1 MFLIIL
7 TFISAISI
15 SLIAAGYSIIGLATL
30 FAGAATP
37 IIAMGS
43 ALEVGKLVAASW
55 LYHNWRRNI
64 PKSLKA
70 YLFTSIIVLIF
81 ITSVGIFG
89 FLSKAHLDQVKP
101 TAGNTE
107 QIALID
113 KKIKQEEKIIERAEK
128 TLAQLDK
135 ALDVY
140 IDKEYVSRGLKERNK
155 QKEERDLLNKSIDES
170 MAKIADLNNSKSSIN
185 IEQLK
190 LEADVG
196 PLKYVAELI
205 YGDNAK
211 DHFDSAVRIIIL
223 ILIFVFDPLAVLLL
237 IASQYTFNWARE
249 QKGGGSLPPKSDP
262 DNSPTSPTP
271 GYTDEE
277 WDQAHRENYEFDRA
291 KVIDANE
298 PPEIV
303 EPEEPKEKEKTTSE
317 LLMEGFK
324 EEQEQRAI
332 EEQNEEWADMYAQA
346 DNTLPKDSV
355 AEQIE
360 DETLKELSN
369 LDKWNEWVEKANEEA
384 EKNPEE
390 PKKELPDTKNRIFY
404 SAEVE
409 DQKKTPEGINYMKKE
424 GNKQVRKT
432 STPKS

>member
-1 MFLIIL
+1 MFLTLI

-15 SLIAAGYSIIGLATL
+15 SLIAAGYSILGLATL
-30 FAGAATP
+30 FAGAYVP

-81 ITSVGIFG
+81 ITSIGIFG

-107 QIALID
+107 QIELID

-155 QKEERDLLNKSIDES
+155 QKEERDLLNKSIDEA

-237 IASQYTFNWARE
+237 IAANI
-249 QKGGGSLPPKSDP
+249 SLNQWRDKRDE
-262 DNSPTSPTP
+262 NK
-271 GYTDEE
+271 TDTM
-277 WDQAHRENYEFDRA
+277 DRA
-291 KVIDANE
+291 LRRIEVLENRNKRLKIYKDLTKEFGDN
-298 PPEIV
+298 PDEI
-303 EPEEPKEKEKTTSE
+303 KLK
-317 LLMEGFK
+317 L
-324 EEQEQRAI
+324 
-332 EEQNEEWADMYAQA
+332 N
-346 DNTLPKDSV
+346 
-355 AEQIE
+355 QIY
-360 DETLKELSN
+360 DWN
-369 LDKWNEWVEKANEEA
+369 NDKN
-384 EKNPEE
+384 
-390 PKKELPDTKNRIFY
+390 
-404 SAEVE
+404 
-409 DQKKTPEGINYMKKE
+409 
-424 GNKQVRKT
+424 
-432 STPKS
+432 

>member
-1 MFLIIL
+1 MFLTII

-15 SLIAAGYSIIGLATL
+15 SLIAAGYSILGLATL
-30 FAGAATP
+30 FAGAAVP

-55 LYHNWRRNI
+55 LYHNWREDI

-70 YLFTSIIVLIF
+70 YLFSAIIILIF
-81 ITSVGIFG
+81 ITSIGIFG

-101 TAGNTE
+101 TAGNAE
-107 QIALID
+107 QIELID
-113 KKIKQEEKIIERAEK
+113 KKIRQEEKIIERAEK
-128 TLAQLDK
+128 TLNQLDK

-155 QKEERDLLNKSIDES
+155 QKEERDLLNKSIDEA

-237 IASQYTFNWARE
+237 IAANI
-249 QKGGGSLPPKSDP
+249 SLNQWRDKRDENKSDTMERALKRIEVLEGRNKRLKIYKDLTKEFGNNP
-262 DNSPTSPTP
+262 D
-271 GYTDEE
+271 
-277 WDQAHRENYEFDRA
+277 
-291 KVIDANE
+291 
-298 PPEIV
+298 EI
-303 EPEEPKEKEKTTSE
+303 KLK
-317 LLMEGFK
+317 L
-324 EEQEQRAI
+324 
-332 EEQNEEWADMYAQA
+332 N
-346 DNTLPKDSV
+346 
-355 AEQIE
+355 QIY
-360 DETLKELSN
+360 DWN
-369 LDKWNEWVEKANEEA
+369 NDKN
-384 EKNPEE
+384 
-390 PKKELPDTKNRIFY
+390 
-404 SAEVE
+404 
-409 DQKKTPEGINYMKKE
+409 
-424 GNKQVRKT
+424 
-432 STPKS
+432 

>member
-1 MFLIIL
+1 MFLTLI

-15 SLIAAGYSIIGLATL
+15 SLIAAGYSILGLATL
-30 FAGAATP
+30 FAGAYVP

-55 LYHNWRRNI
+55 LYHNWRRSI
-64 PKSLKA
+64 PKSLKI
-70 YLFTSIIVLIF
+70 YLFSSIIILIF
-81 ITSVGIFG
+81 ITSIGIFG

-107 QIALID
+107 QIELID

-155 QKEERDLLNKSIDES
+155 QKEERDLLNKSIDEA

-237 IASQYTFNWARE
+237 IAANI
-249 QKGGGSLPPKSDP
+249 SLNQWRDKRDE
-262 DNSPTSPTP
+262 NK
-271 GYTDEE
+271 TDTM
-277 WDQAHRENYEFDRA
+277 DRA
-291 KVIDANE
+291 LRRIEVLENRNKRLKVYKDLTKEFGDN
-298 PPEIV
+298 PDEI
-303 EPEEPKEKEKTTSE
+303 KLKLS
-317 LLMEGFK
+317 
-324 EEQEQRAI
+324 
-332 EEQNEEWADMYAQA
+332 
-346 DNTLPKDSV
+346 
-355 AEQIE
+355 QIY
-360 DETLKELSN
+360 DWN
-369 LDKWNEWVEKANEEA
+369 NDKN
-384 EKNPEE
+384 
-390 PKKELPDTKNRIFY
+390 
-404 SAEVE
+404 
-409 DQKKTPEGINYMKKE
+409 
-424 GNKQVRKT
+424 
-432 STPKS
+432 